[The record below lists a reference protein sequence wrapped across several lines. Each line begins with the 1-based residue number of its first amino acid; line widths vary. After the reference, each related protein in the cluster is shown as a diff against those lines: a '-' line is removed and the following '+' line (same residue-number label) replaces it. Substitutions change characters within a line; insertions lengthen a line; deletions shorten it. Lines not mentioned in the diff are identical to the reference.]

1 MTHNFPGNFQIAEK
15 SDFELH
21 YLFDFFSDM
30 GPSEIRLLKG
40 ETVVVIG
47 NSSRKGYLVVERNN
61 HTLHVPYQYL
71 QMRPTYC

>member
-1 MTHNFPGNFQIAEK
+1 MTHTFPGSISANNPKIRIFQKI
-15 SDFELH
+15 F
-21 YLFDFFSDM
+21 LFPDM
-30 GPSEIRLLKG
+30 GHSEVRLLKG

-71 QMRPTYC
+71 QMKPTYC

>member
-1 MTHNFPGNFQIAEK
+1 MTHNFPGNFQIANK
-15 SDFELH
+15 SNFEIY
-21 YLFDFFSDM
+21 YLIFFSDM

>member
-1 MTHNFPGNFQIAEK
+1 MTHNFPGNFQIAKK
-15 SDFELH
+15 SNFEMHDLIF
-21 YLFDFFSDM
+21 LDM

>member
-1 MTHNFPGNFQIAEK
+1 MTHNFPGNFQIAKK

-21 YLFDFFSDM
+21 NLIFFSDM

>member
-1 MTHNFPGNFQIAEK
+1 MK
-15 SDFELH
+15 
-21 YLFDFFSDM
+21 YFDLIFFSDM